1 MSIDK
6 DKLIQELKK
15 ERNDYHKK
23 FCQERQININ
33 GKANNLIQQR
43 LKTAKEIIDLY
54 ENVLNDIASNILSG
68 DRRSA
73 YRVLDKA
80 KPLKEKI

>member
-1 MSIDK
+1 MSVDK

-15 ERNDYHKK
+15 EREDYHKK
-23 FCQERQININ
+23 FCQERQINID
-33 GKANNLIQQR
+33 GKANKLIQGK
-43 LKTAKEIIDLY
+43 LKIAKEIIELY
-54 ENVLNDIASNILSG
+54 ENVLNEIASDILSG
-68 DRRSA
+68 DRREA